1 MQNPPVLFPPSDQF
15 WTRCARHLIQ
25 TRDDQHSPLDF
36 SALRV
41 IVPAY
46 EHAQWL
52 SRAMAAELGAHFI
65 PPRFNTLSA
74 WLDMQKPS
82 DFDRQSVSEGERLMA
97 LYAQLRD
104 HAWLKKLFS
113 ARKNTDLL
121 PLAQTLITLSDELT
135 EAMLP
140 LAVQG
145 GQLQQVWQQALA
157 QMPVPAQQLLSDEA
171 QLVWQIWQS
180 QLDGQDRISLR
191 FQKMM
196 EMARRAP
203 DVLVWINPVLPQGLD
218 QLFLNAYA
226 LKQHVQVVSLDWHA
240 PALLPVFVQAWQEMV
255 EQDDSV
261 PAQVDSAPCN
271 QIALIAADSLEQEAQ
286 LGAQTVIEWLQQ
298 GKSSIALIAQD
309 RVVARRIRA
318 LLERAAVHVLDETGW
333 KLSTTR
339 AASVLAAWFDVIVT
353 RADTVMLLDLIKSPY
368 FVPDCMAACEEKSAW
383 VMNIELTLL
392 RSNVIG
398 GWEAIAGALNATPEC
413 AALIEQLKNSASQY
427 VQRKTLTQWLLLTQH
442 SLAEFGIAG
451 CWHSDAAGL
460 QVARLLE
467 QLRLDCADLSD
478 TFSFAEWR
486 VFINLQLEGCAFE
499 SARHDQR
506 VVMLPLNGARLRRFD
521 AVLMAGCDAAHLPS
535 QPQEVLF
542 FTNAVRREC
551 QLITREQRTRQ
562 QLRDFTEVLCVNPVT
577 VLTWQRSQRG
587 EDNPVS
593 PWIERLNLC
602 LQQNGL
608 EPLPFHPIA
617 PGSQTLTAITEYQPR
632 PAAPEL
638 LPATLSASAYNR
650 LIACPYQFFA
660 TRMLGLSTLDS
671 LSDLPE
677 KRDYGG
683 WLHAILKKYHDTL
696 KASSELLSIDAQNA
710 LLLRIS
716 QQEFEAILK
725 ASPAALGMSKRWE
738 KVIPAYVDW
747 SCRYLQSGWQFELGE
762 VWLEKMLEW
771 EERGVKRQVLL
782 RGQIDRI
789 DQNPAGERSVLDY
802 KTTSKAA
809 LTKKLKLGED
819 QQLPFYGLLADF
831 ADGAITSAHYVALEK
846 TAEKIDQ
853 VSAAD
858 YAHWQQ
864 ELKTSIISNLN
875 AIGDGAALPA
885 QGTSQVCQYC
895 DVRGLCRRGAW

>member
-1 MQNPPVLFPPSDQF
+1 
-15 WTRCARHLIQ
+15 
-25 TRDDQHSPLDF
+25 
-36 SALRV
+36 
-41 IVPAY
+41 
-46 EHAQWL
+46 
-52 SRAMAAELGAHFI
+52 
-65 PPRFNTLSA
+65 
-74 WLDMQKPS
+74 
-82 DFDRQSVSEGERLMA
+82 
-97 LYAQLRD
+97 
-104 HAWLKKLFS
+104 
-113 ARKNTDLL
+113 
-121 PLAQTLITLSDELT
+121 
-135 EAMLP
+135 
-140 LAVQG
+140 
-145 GQLQQVWQQALA
+145 
-157 QMPVPAQQLLSDEA
+157 
-171 QLVWQIWQS
+171 
-180 QLDGQDRISLR
+180 
-191 FQKMM
+191 
-196 EMARRAP
+196 
-203 DVLVWINPVLPQGLD
+203 
-218 QLFLNAYA
+218 
-226 LKQHVQVVSLDWHA
+226 
-240 PALLPVFVQAWQEMV
+240 VFAQAWQEMV
-255 EQDDSV
+255 EPDDSAALPV
-261 PAQVDSAPCN
+261 QSAPRN

-298 GKSSIALIAQD
+298 GKTSIALIAQD

-318 LLERAAVHVLDETGW
+318 LLERAQVHVTDETGW

-353 RADTVMLLDLIKSPY
+353 RADTVMLLDLLKSPY
-368 FVPDCMAACEEKSAW
+368 FVPECMATFEEKSAW

-392 RSNVIG
+392 RANVIG
-398 GWEAIAGALNATPEC
+398 GWEAIAGALNKTPEC
-413 AALIEQLKNSASQY
+413 AALCEQLKNSASQY

-442 SLAEFGIAG
+442 SLAEFGIAAS
-451 CWHSDAAGL
+451 WQSDAAGL

-467 QLRLDCADLSD
+467 QLRLECAGLAD

-486 VFINLQLEGCAFE
+486 VFINLQLEGTAFE
-499 SARHDQR
+499 SARDDQR

-521 AVLMAGCDAAHLPS
+521 AVLMAGCDAGHLPS

-551 QLITREQRTRQ
+551 GLITREQRTRQ
-562 QLRDFTEVLCVNPVT
+562 QLRDFTEVLSVNPVT
-577 VLTWQRSQRG
+577 VLTWQRIQRG

-602 LQQNGL
+602 LQQHGL
-608 EPLPFHPIA
+608 PRLPAHSIQPF
-617 PGSQTLTAITEYQPR
+617 SQTLTAITAVQPR

-696 KASSELLSIDAQNA
+696 KASPELTAMEQQQA
-710 LLLRIS
+710 LLVQIS
-716 QQEFEAILK
+716 QQEFLPILK

-747 SCRYLQSGWQFELGE
+747 SYRYVQSGWQFEMGE

-771 EERGVKRQVLL
+771 EDSGTRKQVLL

-789 DQNPAGERSVLDY
+789 DSNAHGELAVLDY

-809 LTKKLKLGED
+809 LTKKLKVGED
-819 QQLPFYGLLADF
+819 QQLPFYGLLAES
-831 ADGAITSAHYVALEK
+831 AQGPISSAHYVALEK
-846 TAEKIDQ
+846 TAEKIDH

-858 YAHWQQ
+858 YAAWQQ
-864 ELKTSIISNLN
+864 ELKTSIISNLS
-875 AIGDGAALPA
+875 AIGNGAALPA
-885 QGTSQVCQYC
+885 QGSSQVCQYC
-895 DVRGLCRRGAW
+895 DVRGLCRKGAW